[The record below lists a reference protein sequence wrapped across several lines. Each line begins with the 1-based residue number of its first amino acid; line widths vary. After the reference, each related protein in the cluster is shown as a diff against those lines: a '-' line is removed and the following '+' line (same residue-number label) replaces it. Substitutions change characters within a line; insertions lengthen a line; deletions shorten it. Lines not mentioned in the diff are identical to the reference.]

1 MNPNSFA
8 DALREYKDPV
18 YGYALYI
25 LGNEADAEDVTQDV
39 FVAFWRHG
47 GAVAERARR
56 AWLIRTCRNAC
67 MDVLRRRKVRRRTT
81 VHLSDSPPPVGGR
94 AEDQRGTGEELP
106 FDVTDGGDGAL
117 SIDKRLE
124 LREIMAL
131 MTKLNESRRSAL
143 VLREIY
149 DLPYDEIA
157 GILGISMSALK
168 VTLHRARRELRAQLT
183 TE

>member
-1 MNPNSFA
+1 
-8 DALREYKDPV
+8 
-18 YGYALYI
+18 
-25 LGNEADAEDVTQDV
+25 
-39 FVAFWRHG
+39 
-47 GAVAERARR
+47 
-56 AWLIRTCRNAC
+56 
-67 MDVLRRRKVRRRTT
+67 
-81 VHLSDSPPPVGGR
+81 
-94 AEDQRGTGEELP
+94 
-106 FDVTDGGDGAL
+106 
-117 SIDKRLE
+117 
-124 LREIMAL
+124 MAL